1 MKTTSIGFG
10 LLVVFAFFG
19 MAQPVRGEAFTITE
33 WALGTTVYDSS
44 IGGPEGLDS
53 DYNNVVENPFQHTQF
68 ASVGISTAETT
79 YDFAWSADFGGF
91 LIDAAHEAEDIDT
104 GTLYSRSSGYIWVAP
119 SIDLSLEIAAAY
131 SYYLPPGMMLA
142 RLEIFASD
150 VDTSENLFYAR
161 EQDNSFDGYPV
172 SGTFTIDGNAT
183 LPAGHTIVLHY
194 EMIIQSFSG
203 QTGLLGTGTGS
214 VSFTLQPVPEP
225 STLALLATFILIV
238 PRRRHRRS

>member
-1 MKTTSIGFG
+1 MSQRKLSCVAA
-10 LLVVFAFFG
+10 LVLVAAAPLAHADFIIPQWRVG
-19 MAQPVRGEAFTITE
+19 V
-33 WALGTTVYDSS
+33 TVHDSS
-44 IGGPEGLDS
+44 SGQS
-53 DYNNVVENPFQHTQF
+53 ASSTFATVQNPFQDSHSV
-68 ASVGISTAETT
+68 SVGISTAESA
-79 YDFAWSADFGGF
+79 YDFAWSADFGSF
-91 LIDAAHEAEDIDT
+91 LIEGAHEAEDVDDL
-104 GTLYSRSSGYIWVAP
+104 TLFSQSSGFIWVAP

-142 RLEIFASD
+142 RLEIAAFD

-225 STLALLATFILIV
+225 SALALLAPLVLIV